1 LILLSTRDE
10 AFLAANSTL
19 KVEMTFDTEQMLVN
33 NFVDLLESRSTPF
46 GDVSFAC
53 EFDYSRGRTDVVALR
68 DGGHVIA
75 FEAKLRDWRTALHQ
89 AYRNTC
95 FAHQSFVLLPKVAAL
110 NALNC
115 RAEFEMRRVGLCC
128 LDGAHLVV
136 LHDSPST
143 PPIEPWLA
151 SEVILQVNQHV

>member
-1 LILLSTRDE
+1 
-10 AFLAANSTL
+10 
-19 KVEMTFDTEQMLVN
+19 MTFDTEQLLVN
-33 NFVDLLESRSTPF
+33 NFVGLLESRSTPF

-68 DGGHVIA
+68 DGDHVIA
-75 FEAKLRDWRTALHQ
+75 FEAKLKDWRTALHQ

-95 FAHQSFVLLPKVAAL
+95 FAHQSFVLLPKIAAL

-115 RAEFEMRRVGLCC
+115 REEFEMRRVGLCY

-151 SEVILQVNQHV
+151 SEVILQVHQHA